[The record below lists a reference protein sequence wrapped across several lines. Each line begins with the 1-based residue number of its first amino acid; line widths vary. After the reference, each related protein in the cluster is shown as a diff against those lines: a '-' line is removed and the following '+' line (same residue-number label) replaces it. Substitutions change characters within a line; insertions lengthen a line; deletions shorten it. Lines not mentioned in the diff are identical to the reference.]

1 MIYLDHNATAPLC
14 APAREA
20 WLGAHDS
27 AFATPS
33 SLHRP
38 GQRAE
43 RALDSAREQ
52 LADYLGSQAAD
63 LVWTSGATE
72 SANAIIAHLSRP
84 TSSAIAVSEIEHPCV
99 LEAAQR
105 WFEGR
110 LKIIPTDSNG
120 VVRMSEV
127 QALLSSESI
136 GAVAVMAANNETGA
150 LQPWREIQQLCTQTG
165 VPFVCDA
172 TQWIGRLPA
181 SDLGMCD
188 YVFASGHKFGAPVG
202 IGFLKLPANAVGK
215 NFRSLLLGGPQ
226 EDARRAGTQNVA
238 AAIAFVAA
246 LKHCARNMASIP
258 ARLALRARIESRLRE
273 EIRSLRIIAEP
284 AERLWNTIAIL
295 APAAADCRQRWVVRL
310 DAAGVAAS
318 SGSACSSGKEKPSHV
333 LAAMGLADCADR
345 IVRLSGGWET
355 TEDEWDRAVEACIA
369 THRKLNAEQP
379 APGA

>member
-27 AFATPS
+27 SFANPS

-43 RALDSAREQ
+43 RALNSAREQ
-52 LADYLGSQAAD
+52 LAEHLGSQPAD

-72 SANAIIAHLSRP
+72 AANAVMAHLSRQ
-84 TSSAIAVSEIEHPCV
+84 TSRAIAVSEIEHPCI

-110 LKIIPTDSNG
+110 LKIIPADRNG
-120 VVRMSEV
+120 VVQTAEV
-127 QALLSSESI
+127 QALLSSEPI
-136 GAVAVMAANNETGA
+136 AAVAVMAANNETGA
-150 LQPWREIQQLCTQTG
+150 LQPWRDIQQLCTQNG
-165 VPFVCDA
+165 LPFVCDA

-202 IGFLKLPANAVGK
+202 IGFLKLPATAAGK
-215 NFRSLLLGGPQ
+215 NFHSLLLGGPQ
-226 EDARRAGTQNVA
+226 EEARRAGTQNVA
-238 AAIAFVAA
+238 AAMAFAAA
-246 LKHCARNMASIP
+246 LRHCTCNMAAIP
-258 ARLALRARIESRLRE
+258 ARLALRSRIESRLCE
-273 EIRSLRIIAEP
+273 NICSLRIISES
-284 AERLWNTIAIL
+284 AERLWNTISIL
-295 APAAADCRQRWVVRL
+295 VPAAADCRQRWVVRL

-345 IVRLSGGWET
+345 VVRLSGGWET

-369 THRKLNAEQP
+369 THRKLK
-379 APGA
+379 GK

>member
-20 WLGAHDS
+20 WLGTLDS
-27 AFATPS
+27 AFANPS
-33 SLHRP
+33 SLHRL

-52 LADYLGSQAAD
+52 LAEHLGSQSAD

-72 SANAIIAHLSRP
+72 AANAVIAHLSRQ
-84 TSSAIAVSEIEHPCV
+84 TCRAIAVSAIEHPCI
-99 LEAAQR
+99 LEAAQK

-110 LKIIPTDSNG
+110 LKIIPTDRNG
-120 VVRMSEV
+120 VVQSTEV
-127 QALLSSESI
+127 QALLSSESL

-150 LQPWREIQQLCTQTG
+150 LQPWREIQQLCAQTG
-165 VPFVCDA
+165 IPFVCDA
-172 TQWIGRLPA
+172 TQWIGRLPGA
-181 SDLGMCD
+181 DLGVCD

-202 IGFLKLPANAVGK
+202 IGFLKLPANAAGR
-215 NFRSLLLGGPQ
+215 NFHSLLLGGPQ
-226 EDARRAGTQNVA
+226 EEARRAGTQNVA
-238 AAIAFVAA
+238 AAVAFATA

-258 ARLALRARIESRLRE
+258 ARLALRARLEVRLRE
-273 EIRSLRIIAEP
+273 NIRSLRIVADS
-284 AERLWNTIAIL
+284 AERLWNTITIL

-333 LAAMGLADCADR
+333 LAAMGLADSADR
-345 IVRLSGGWET
+345 VVRLSGGWDT

-369 THRKLNAEQP
+369 THRKLNGEQP
-379 APGA
+379 ARGA

>member
-14 APAREA
+14 ASAREA

-27 AFATPS
+27 IFANPS

-52 LADYLGSQAAD
+52 LAEHLGSQSAD

-72 SANAIIAHLSRP
+72 AANAVIAHLSRR
-84 TSSAIAVSEIEHPCV
+84 TSGAIAVSEIEHPCI

-105 WFEGR
+105 WFGGR
-110 LKIIPTDSNG
+110 LRIIATDGNG
-120 VVRMSEV
+120 VVQAANV
-127 QALLSSESI
+127 HALLSSESI

-165 VPFVCDA
+165 IPFVCDA

-202 IGFLKLPANAVGK
+202 IGFLKLPADVVGK
-215 NFRSLLLGGPQ
+215 NFHSLLLGGPQ
-226 EDARRAGTQNVA
+226 EEARRAGTQNVA
-238 AAIAFVAA
+238 AAMAFVAA
-246 LKHCARNMASIP
+246 LRHCTHNMASIP
-258 ARLALRARIESRLRE
+258 ARLALRAQVESRLRQ
-273 EIRSLRIIAEP
+273 EIHSLRIIAEP
-284 AERLWNTIAIL
+284 AERLWNTIALL
-295 APAAADCRQRWVVRL
+295 APAATDCRQRWVVRL

-333 LAAMGLADCADR
+333 LAAMGLGDCADR
-345 IVRLSGGWET
+345 VVRLSGGWET
-355 TEDEWDRAVEACIA
+355 TKDEWDRAVEACIA
-369 THRKLNAEQP
+369 THRKLNGEHP
-379 APGA
+379 ARGA